1 MKYNQIT
8 VGIVT
13 FKSEKVIFN
22 CLKNIKEFRNILILD
37 NSNDKSLKKR
47 IQIKY
52 PKVNIILSKKNLGY
66 GVANNI
72 IIKKSKTPYVFI
84 LSPDVILKKNCEKS
98 LLNSIRKLKNNFSLL
113 SPISQVENY
122 GFFEKNIKQKKKL
135 FEVDYV
141 NGFAILINK
150 IRLKKV
156 GMFDENIFLYNEE
169 IDLCKRLKIQKEKI
183 YIDANARVKH
193 LGAKSTNLGFEF
205 DKCRNWHW
213 MWSQVYFAKKYNNHF
228 YVILKFVG
236 LMFLISIKIIFYAI
250 FFNKKKNILNMFRLS
265 GIFNSLIGKSSWYRP
280 NLT

>member
-22 CLKNIKEFRNILILD
+22 CLKNIKKFRNILILD

-84 LSPDVILKKNCEKS
+84 LSPDVILKKNCEKN

-113 SPISQVENY
+113 SPI
-122 GFFEKNIKQKKKL
+122 
-135 FEVDYV
+135 
-141 NGFAILINK
+141 
-150 IRLKKV
+150 
-156 GMFDENIFLYNEE
+156 
-169 IDLCKRLKIQKEKI
+169 
-183 YIDANARVKH
+183 
-193 LGAKSTNLGFEF
+193 
-205 DKCRNWHW
+205 
-213 MWSQVYFAKKYNNHF
+213 
-228 YVILKFVG
+228 
-236 LMFLISIKIIFYAI
+236 
-250 FFNKKKNILNMFRLS
+250 
-265 GIFNSLIGKSSWYRP
+265 
-280 NLT
+280 